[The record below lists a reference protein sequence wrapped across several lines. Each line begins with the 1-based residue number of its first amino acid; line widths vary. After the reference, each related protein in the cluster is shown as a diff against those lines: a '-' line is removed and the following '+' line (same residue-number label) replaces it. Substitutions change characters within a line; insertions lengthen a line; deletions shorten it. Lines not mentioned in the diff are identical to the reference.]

1 MRNLQNPTLRLA
13 THGDAIPIAAMSREL
28 IETGL
33 GWAWTPERVLR
44 CMRHRDTLVITA
56 CDGGQLTGFAIM
68 LFGDE
73 RAHLSLLAVHP
84 DYQHLGIG
92 AQMLDWLTQT
102 ALTAGIATMH
112 LELRERNQGA
122 RAFYVKQGF
131 NETARIPGYYRGVET
146 AVRMLRDIRVKQNV

>member
-13 THGDAIPIAAMSREL
+13 TLGDAIPIAAMSREL
-28 IETGL
+28 IEMGL

-131 NETARIPGYYRGVET
+131 SETARIPGYYRGVET
-146 AVRMLRDIRVKQNV
+146 AVRMLRDIRVVTS